1 MTKRK
6 KNNYNKE
13 ESKISKEYSEC
24 VGKVGKSVWQ
34 KYKYKSPPTLKNLPL
49 KERWKAIDASRR
61 AFKKTHKKEMDQYN
75 KRWKKTY
82 KKCNKHRRKKMNT
95 FKKTFKDEIKERKG
109 KCCKCQYAKGT
120 KGRFR
125 KVRGAYGHCS
135 YDMENCC
142 KDKKSIRK
150 K

>member
-1 MTKRK
+1 MTKRNK
-6 KNNYNKE
+6 VNYKDVP
-13 ESKISKEYSEC
+13 KINKEYSEC

-34 KYKYKSPPTLKNLPL
+34 KYKYTRPPTLKNLPV

-61 AFKKTHKKEMDQYN
+61 AFKKTHKKEMKQYD
-75 KRWKKTY
+75 KRWSKTY

-109 KCCKCQYAKGT
+109 KCCKCHYVKT

-135 YDMENCC
+135 YDMQNCC
-142 KDKKSIRK
+142 KDKKNISNK
-150 K
+150 

>member
-6 KNNYNKE
+6 EHKCNKE
-13 ESKISKEYSEC
+13 ESKINKEYSEC
-24 VGKVGKSVWQ
+24 VGKVGESVWQ
-34 KYKYKSPPTLKNLPL
+34 KYKYKRPPTLKNLPV
-49 KERWKAIDASRR
+49 KDRWKAINASRK

-109 KCCKCQYAKGT
+109 KCCKCHYVKNKRGL
-120 KGRFR
+120 R

-142 KDKKSIRK
+142 KDKKTISNK
-150 K
+150 